1 MEPYIKLDP
10 KYPGIVAGFMYDME
24 NAKNLSRMGQTIMRR
39 ARSLTVG
46 ERELIAAYTS
56 KLNACNF
63 CYQSHAACA
72 AEFIGSSLV
81 GMVVEGQDLSKLS
94 PRMQALLRVAA
105 NVQSLNR
112 AELPASVAVAK
123 LEGASDQ
130 QIHDTVLVTAFFA
143 MCNRYVDGLGTT
155 FKPEEA
161 EEGGR
166 GLAKYGYV
174 LSIRRFFGEILPK
187 LWAAF
192 RAKLAS

>member
-24 NAKNLSRMGQTIMRR
+24 NARNLSKMGQTIMRR

-56 KLNACNF
+56 KLNDCHF
-63 CYQSHAACA
+63 CYESHAACA
-72 AEFIGSSLV
+72 AEFVGPVLV
-81 GMVVEGQDLSKLS
+81 DQVVMNLDSTHLN
-94 PRMQALLRVAA
+94 PRMRALLGVAA
-105 NVQSLNR
+105 QVRSLNR
-112 AELPASVAVAK
+112 YALPIAIEEAK
-123 LEGASDQ
+123 QAGASDQ

-161 EEGGR
+161 IEGGV

-192 RAKLAS
+192 RGKK